1 MLLLKNPF
9 FMFLDN
15 FIFVHSVTYVIE
27 TICAF
32 SRTGKLL
39 GPKTFS
45 LQGRNL
51 ILKAMDAQKKR
62 RYVLPY

>member
-32 SRTGKLL
+32 SRTGKFL
-39 GPKTFS
+39 GITV
-45 LQGRNL
+45 
-51 ILKAMDAQKKR
+51 LKLSHYR
-62 RYVLPY
+62 VET

>member
-15 FIFVHSVTYVIE
+15 FIFVHSFTYVIE

-32 SRTGKLL
+32 SRTGKFL
-39 GPKTFS
+39 GITV
-45 LQGRNL
+45 
-51 ILKAMDAQKKR
+51 LKLSHYR
-62 RYVLPY
+62 VET